1 MIELSCVEMWIS
13 GNLNKNINDFKETF
27 ALFIVFAVTIGLCSL
42 EWTNGLLGG
51 VSSVGAERVLAG
63 EIPYRDFW
71 TMYAPGHF
79 HVLALVYY
87 IFGTHLWVET
97 VSATVVVAAGSSAIF
112 LLARKCGGT
121 RTLSGLCALVFF
133 AALFNTG
140 YIKYFGSYPITIL
153 LVLASL
159 NFLAGYFEN
168 GRRAALFWA
177 GLTAGAVL
185 VFKHDVGGYTVISSV
200 LGLSAYHVVKRRGS
214 SEIETRSSVLSTLII
229 YGSAAAII
237 SVPVYFYFTMV
248 AGSDMLR
255 DLLIFPLTDFPFSRP
270 ETYPGLI
277 PRAIR
282 GGSNLKTLVNFCN
295 YLVFNIPF
303 LLFILGIIAAV
314 FAFRKCKQFE
324 FAFIVTFLS
333 AFLFHY
339 NAAHVQINTHIISL
353 SIYGYLLAVVI
364 FTLSK
369 EFVGIS
375 SATLI
380 RPIGIGFACI
390 WLAALLAAPVYDRY
404 MKSGV
409 ETAVLTIPRVDG
421 LRIDAD
427 EAAYLSAV
435 SALVNEYVP
444 AGEPI
449 YIGLNRHDAL
459 LIGDTRLYF
468 ILNRPS
474 ATKYH
479 ELHPA
484 ITDTTPVQIEM
495 IGEIRN
501 KNVRLLVLKQIFNDE
516 IVEKFKN
523 DFLKTLPNI
532 GATELDIFLKENY
545 IEHARYGRYAVWFK
559 KETEP
564 HPPNH

>member
-1 MIELSCVEMWIS
+1 MTV
-13 GNLNKNINDFKETF
+13 
-27 ALFIVFAVTIGLCSL
+27 GLCSL

-79 HVLALVYY
+79 YALAFVYY

-97 VSATVVVAAGSSAIF
+97 VSATVVVAAGGCAIF

-121 RTLSGLCALVFF
+121 RTLSGICSLVFL

-153 LVLASL
+153 LVLAIL
-159 NFLAGYFEN
+159 NFLVDYFEN
-168 GRRAALFWA
+168 GRRAVLFWA

-200 LGLSAYHVVKRRGS
+200 LGLAAYHLVKRRNAN
-214 SEIETRSSVLSTLII
+214 ERETWPSVISAFVI
-229 YGSAAAII
+229 YGAAAALLSI
-237 SVPVYFYFTMV
+237 PVYFYFAMV

-295 YLVFNIPF
+295 YLVFNIPY
-303 LLFILGIIAAV
+303 LLLILGTISAV
-314 FAFRKCKQFE
+314 FAFRKRKHYE
-324 FAFIVTFLS
+324 FALIVMFSS

-353 SIYGYLLAVVI
+353 SIYSSLLAVVL
-364 FTLSK
+364 FTISK
-369 EFVGIS
+369 DFIGFAS
-375 SATLI
+375 SKLPRMA
-380 RPIGIGFACI
+380 GIGFACM
-390 WLAALLAAPVYDRY
+390 WLAALLAAPAYNIY

-409 ETAVLTIPRVDG
+409 ETAVLTLPKVDG
-421 LRIDAD
+421 LRIESD
-427 EAAYLSAV
+427 EAAYLSALSSLVDKYV
-435 SALVNEYVP
+435 SQDET
-444 AGEPI
+444 I

-495 IGEIRN
+495 IEEIRN
-501 KNVRLLVLKQIFNDE
+501 KNVRMLVLKHIFNDE
-516 IVEKFKN
+516 IVEKFKK

-532 GATELDIFLKENY
+532 GATELDSFIRENY
-545 IEHARYGRYAVWFK
+545 AEHARYGQYAVWLK
-559 KETEP
+559 KETELHSANP
-564 HPPNH
+564 